1 MKIALYI
8 LILKFIFISGGEK
21 LNINASRKSLFV
33 TRAISNN
40 YVLIF
45 HPEYSVIRKI
55 GEGENVINK
64 ISNPPFL
71 FNGTFYPITY
81 SDNDGK
87 LRYIISP
94 SSTESPSKF
103 RIYYNPD
110 SSNENCM
117 TENRCIKENLFQEI
131 QFSKLTSLSP
141 IDENQFFAS
150 YVNITNN
157 RCEFAIFD
165 LSSNSHIL
173 LSENLNEVC
182 SNPDQLNVYY
192 IDNQYIYIKSNSE
205 TVESGTF
212 DNTTKTLNKSSNQI
226 KLGNGCENLSQLQVI
241 KMGNNKYMNCFLNSN
256 NDNVCCATGSFENGI
271 YNLGTFKSDITCSN
285 SKYFSMNILNNG
297 LLMIGYPLNA
307 DQRYNFILYSDD
319 RRVRY
324 DSVFGDLT
332 HPSKDFTILP
342 NKNVYFIQY
351 HGTCDSLHEKE
362 YTSSLIPSS
371 NGNCTD
377 KSINVRIQNTNDYV
391 KINIQNEDPEKIYF
405 NNSDC
410 KSYLYNF
417 QSSVYSSVSLR
428 TQYIF
433 DNIYISQ
440 KYGIDC
446 SNSYYSNNANFNSNN
461 MFGSNYKVYCYIDI
475 TSCDYS
481 CVSCNPNSIS
491 ETRMN
496 CVECIPSSPASNYY
510 IFQKYSDSEPLGNC
524 CENKDPYCSEYDI
537 NCKCSGCKD
546 GFDLIDSECQIN
558 IKDKKILMNEKQTKI
573 IELFNYIEFYG
584 LKIKITRN
592 NNFLGTISI
601 KNSLTNAYDII
612 AENIIETN
620 DIEYYATKKGEY
632 SFTYFIEKDG
642 KILSNT
648 ALVKI
653 FVCKAGCRCEE
664 TVEKYECR
672 ECDGDIICEDIKVLN
687 FNQIVNTQVNIINF
701 NDYIKPDEPDLLD
714 DKLIYIIYDNE
725 SIKGNLT
732 VHDAQN
738 DSLKTGFY
746 TKEQIINYIKDLRD
760 VNGGTYN
767 FDYMIVD
774 SSKTTK
780 QSNIGTV
787 TLIVCNNYCA
797 CDSTNYCLECLP
809 NYYSYVNNLGELT
822 CLIQCQPEYR
832 LVKNTYICKD
842 KVICPNEIA
851 YRLNEEED
859 GCILNEIEILIER
872 MDRINTVIADLDR
885 KLEDDKYILEVY
897 YTDKPFDKNSSVS
910 DIDFSQCESILKK
923 KGFIEED
930 ESLIIA
936 KVDFLKP
943 NTTTREVQYQV
954 YTKDGKKVNLDYCK
968 DINIE
973 IIYPIDNGTDINY
986 DLAKEMSKDNIDIYN
1001 ISDPFF
1007 NDLCF
1012 PYAVNGKDITLED
1025 RKKEFYQNV
1034 NICKDNCKF
1043 NKMNYATD
1051 TVSCNCDIDSRS
1063 FDLTRTNTETNKF
1076 NVKNLFGNKNGKF
1089 SIKKLFGKIAGDTNL
1104 KISKCLNLFLKA
1116 SDLRYNIGFIF
1127 GSFINGTS
1135 IISII
1140 HFLFYGFDGIIS
1152 QIHKI
1157 LQKNDNI
1164 DKLINENNDKYEKN
1178 ELDPDSKDI
1187 FQKKMLSIRAK
1198 SSLQIIER
1206 KNLYENLP
1214 YNFAIRKDKRSFLK
1228 VFKHNFIE
1236 KYPLVRIFQKLSYF
1250 EIININLIV
1259 YLTHLEIMFSING
1272 ILYLIPQI
1280 SKDYY
1285 GQLKFTV
1292 SLLYS
1297 FFSFILGMLIYKF
1310 LKSIVLFSPI
1320 METFVYEMKNN
1331 KSLTILTGHYLK
1343 CVKIKLFIF
1352 LVINFFVTVF
1362 FWYYMTVFCIIYRY
1376 SQEKWFL
1383 RGWIS
1388 FFYTFLYCL
1397 FFSFLFTLFRFSA
1410 FDLKSRNLYN
1420 ISLFIRQLF

>member
-1 MKIALYI
+1 
-8 LILKFIFISGGEK
+8 
-21 LNINASRKSLFV
+21 
-33 TRAISNN
+33 
-40 YVLIF
+40 
-45 HPEYSVIRKI
+45 
-55 GEGENVINK
+55 
-64 ISNPPFL
+64 
-71 FNGTFYPITY
+71 
-81 SDNDGK
+81 
-87 LRYIISP
+87 
-94 SSTESPSKF
+94 
-103 RIYYNPD
+103 
-110 SSNENCM
+110 
-117 TENRCIKENLFQEI
+117 
-131 QFSKLTSLSP
+131 
-141 IDENQFFAS
+141 
-150 YVNITNN
+150 
-157 RCEFAIFD
+157 
-165 LSSNSHIL
+165 
-173 LSENLNEVC
+173 
-182 SNPDQLNVYY
+182 
-192 IDNQYIYIKSNSE
+192 
-205 TVESGTF
+205 
-212 DNTTKTLNKSSNQI
+212 
-226 KLGNGCENLSQLQVI
+226 
-241 KMGNNKYMNCFLNSN
+241 MNC
-256 NDNVCCATGSFENGI
+256 
-271 YNLGTFKSDITCSN
+271 
-285 SKYFSMNILNNG
+285 
-297 LLMIGYPLNA
+297 
-307 DQRYNFILYSDD
+307 
-319 RRVRY
+319 
-324 DSVFGDLT
+324 
-332 HPSKDFTILP
+332 
-342 NKNVYFIQY
+342 
-351 HGTCDSLHEKE
+351 
-362 YTSSLIPSS
+362 
-371 NGNCTD
+371 
-377 KSINVRIQNTNDYV
+377 
-391 KINIQNEDPEKIYF
+391 ED
-405 NNSDC
+405 
-410 KSYLYNF
+410 
-417 QSSVYSSVSLR
+417 
-428 TQYIF
+428 
-433 DNIYISQ
+433 
-440 KYGIDC
+440 
-446 SNSYYSNNANFNSNN
+446 
-461 MFGSNYKVYCYIDI
+461 
-475 TSCDYS
+475 
-481 CVSCNPNSIS
+481 
-491 ETRMN
+491 
-496 CVECIPSSPASNYY
+496 CIPLSPASNYY
-510 IFQKYSDSEPLGNC
+510 IFQKYSDSDPLGNC

-537 NCKCSGCKD
+537 YCNCSGCKD
-546 GFDLIDSECQIN
+546 GFNLIDSECKIN
-558 IKDKKILMNEKQTKI
+558 IIDKIILMNETQTKI
-573 IELFNYIEFYG
+573 IELFNYTEFYG

-592 NNFLGTISI
+592 TNFLGTISI

-620 DIEYYATKKGEY
+620 DIEYYATKKGDY

-653 FVCKAGCRCEE
+653 FVCKAGCRCQQED
-664 TVEKYECR
+664 EKYECQA
-672 ECDGDIICEDIKVLN
+672 CDGDTICEDIKVKN
-687 FNQIVNTQVNIINF
+687 FTQTVNTQVNNINF
-701 NDYIKPDEPDLLD
+701 TDHIFPDEGITLD
-714 DKLIYIIYDNE
+714 DKLKYIIYDNE

-738 DSLKTGFY
+738 DSLKKGFY
-746 TKEQIINYIKDLRD
+746 TKEQIIDYIKDLRE
-760 VNGGTYN
+760 VNGGTYY

-774 SSKTTK
+774 SSKTI
-780 QSNIGTV
+780 QSNIATV

-859 GCILNEIEILIER
+859 GCILNEIEILIVN
-872 MDRINTVIADLDR
+872 MDKINTVIADLDR

-923 KGFIEED
+923 KGIIEED

-1043 NKMNYATD
+1043 NKMNYMTD

-1063 FDLTRTNTETNKF
+1063 FDLTRTNTEKNKF

-1140 HFLFYGFDGIIS
+1140 HFFFYGFDRIIS

-1178 ELDPDSKDI
+1178 DLEPDSKDL

-1228 VFKHNFIE
+1228 IFKHNFIE
-1236 KYPLVRIFQKLSYF
+1236 KYPLIRIFKKLSYF

-1310 LKSIVLFSPI
+1310 LKSIILFSPI

-1331 KSLTILTGHYLK
+1331 KSLTILAGNYLNHI
-1343 CVKIKLFIF
+1343 KIKLFIF

-1397 FFSFLFTLFRFSA
+1397 FFSFLFTLFRLSA